1 MALIN
6 LESRNHYG
14 WANSSKGTL
23 ADQMLRPL
31 FNTGPVEM
39 CWLDYEQAILARLD
53 NRNLY
58 RHARETLFPDVQ
70 VLARSHVVESIV
82 TFENTLVSGQSD
94 FDEWLENDKRPD
106 DAVILW
112 FRLFA
117 SERLGCSRCHNGP
130 DLGGHGYANTGL
142 RGQDMRLAVHAG
154 LEQDQ
159 RRFLVP
165 TLRNI
170 AATAPYMYEGRFDT
184 LLKVIAFYA
193 TGPAPDRGLHAFHL
207 TPEDTAAIIAFFHSL
222 TDIRLLTNPEL
233 GPPETT

>member
-1 MALIN
+1 MFYDRALSYNEQIACADCHQQSFGFADSQAFSRGADGKPLSRHTMALIN

-14 WANSSKGTL
+14 WADSSKGTL

-31 FNTGPVEM
+31 FNAGPVEM
-39 CWLDYEQAILARLD
+39 CWLDYEQAILSRLD

-82 TFENTLVSGQSD
+82 TFENTLVSRQSD

-130 DLGGHGYANTGL
+130 DHGWPWLRQYRSPWPGH
-142 RGQDMRLAVHAG
+142 AVG
-154 LEQDQ
+154 STC
-159 RRFLVP
+159 RS
-165 TLRNI
+165 
-170 AATAPYMYEGRFDT
+170 G
-184 LLKVIAFYA
+184 
-193 TGPAPDRGLHAFHL
+193 TGPAAISCAHTQKYCRDSALHV
-207 TPEDTAAIIAFFHSL
+207 
-222 TDIRLLTNPEL
+222 
-233 GPPETT
+233 